1 MTLANPSPLRQL
13 TATPHRMMFFAGT
26 LQGVA
31 AVGWWLADLL
41 GRYAGWY
48 APLPWTV
55 TPMWAHAYLMIYGL
69 FPFFMFGFMMTAMPS
84 WLDGGKVPRRA
95 YVAACLIMLGGMALF
110 YIGLRAGRGVVIAGV
125 ALHLAGWAVG
135 WTTLARLVAGSHHPK
150 RHFPMV
156 LLGVFALGWLG
167 ALCYLLWLATGASA
181 LLNISWHGIWYFL
194 LPVFFAA
201 STRLVPFFSSR
212 VLADYVMYT
221 PRWVLPLG
229 IVGALAHAALSLGG
243 AQRWLIVP
251 DAAMAIGISCVVV
264 RWGLLRSFR
273 VRLLAVLHISL
284 AALAIA
290 LWLFVI
296 QDAALLW
303 SGRMTLGAAPLH
315 ALTIGFF
322 TAMVIAMVSRVS
334 LGHSGRALVADAL
347 TWWCF
352 LGVIAAAGVRVVAEV
367 PFVPG
372 TVGLRLSALAAA
384 LWLLCFGVWACRY
397 LPMYW
402 RPRVDGKPG

>member
-1 MTLANPSPLRQL
+1 
-13 TATPHRMMFFAGT
+13 
-26 LQGVA
+26 
-31 AVGWWLADLL
+31 
-41 GRYAGWY
+41 
-48 APLPWTV
+48 
-55 TPMWAHAYLMIYGL
+55 
-69 FPFFMFGFMMTAMPS
+69 
-84 WLDGGKVPRRA
+84 
-95 YVAACLIMLGGMALF
+95 MLCGMVLF
-110 YIGLRAGRGVVIAGV
+110 YVGLRAGAGVVITGV
-125 ALHLAGWAVG
+125 VLHLAGWAIG
-135 WTTLARLVAGSHHPK
+135 WVTLARLVAVSRHPR
-150 RHFPMV
+150 RHFPMI
-156 LLGVFALGWLG
+156 LLAVFALGWLG
-167 ALCYLLWLATGASA
+167 ALCYLLWLTIGAAA
-181 LLNISWHGIWYFL
+181 LLNVSWHGIWYFL

-212 VLADYVMYT
+212 VLANYVMYT

-229 IVGALAHAALSLGG
+229 VGGALLHAALALAG

-251 DAAMAIGISCVVV
+251 DAAMALGISHVVV

-296 QDAALLW
+296 QDAARL
-303 SGRMTLGAAPLH
+303 SGRMILGAAPLH

-334 LGHSGRALVADAL
+334 LGHSGRALAADSL

-352 LGVIAAAGVRVVAEV
+352 LGVVAAAGVRVAAEI

-384 LWLLCFGVWACRY
+384 LWLLCFGAWAWRY
-397 LPMYW
+397 VPMYW